1 MTLRTGTLWRRHSP
15 TTAAS
20 WSSGVTM
27 SPTPSGFLIFLFILV
42 ALIFWRIALAVVVAF
57 LVVVLFLGL
66 QRVATVVELQP
77 TDGTGFG
84 SRLESPN
91 GANTPG
97 TGRSAADPPQP
108 SRSGCR

>member
-1 MTLRTGTLWRRHSP
+1 
-15 TTAAS
+15 
-20 WSSGVTM
+20 M

-77 TDGTGFG
+77 TDGIGSG
-84 SRLESPN
+84 SRVESPN
-91 GANTPG
+91 GANSPG
-97 TGRSAADPPQP
+97 RGHSAAGPPQLG
-108 SRSGCR
+108 RSGCR